1 MKTVSLAVHRERIR
15 GKSQATTRGTLNNML
30 AVWFPTQ
37 NGALEQA
44 VESLSLKIFKT
55 CLWYD
60 PEQLELTSKLALFS
74 AGDQIG

>member
-55 CLWYD
+55 
-60 PEQLELTSKLALFS
+60 
-74 AGDQIG
+74 